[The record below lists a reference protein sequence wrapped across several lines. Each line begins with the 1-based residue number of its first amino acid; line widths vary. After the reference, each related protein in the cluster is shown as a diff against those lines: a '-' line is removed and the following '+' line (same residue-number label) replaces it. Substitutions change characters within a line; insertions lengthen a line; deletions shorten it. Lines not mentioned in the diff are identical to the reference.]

1 MEAVVKQSVVISI
14 VAAAMMF
21 FALCLLF
28 SGTPDNA
35 GLIASLDPVNAV
47 NGLSFAL
54 SFGAGV
60 PIKAAVI
67 AAIAVLTVVP
77 FTVFLA
83 VRHFLRRYDN

>member
-1 MEAVVKQSVVISI
+1 MKQSVVISI

-35 GLIASLDPVNAV
+35 GLIVSLDPLNAV

-54 SFGAGV
+54 SFGLGV
-60 PIKAAVI
+60 PSKAAVI
-67 AAIAVLTVVP
+67 GAIAVLSVVP
-77 FTVFLA
+77 FTVFLV
-83 VRHFLRRYDN
+83 VRHFLRRYDS